1 MTAWRL
7 LWLRRIAVLL
17 AALVIVAGCDRMKRD
32 PLIELD
38 GGRAAAA
45 PPATAGETRRAAGD
59 EGRRPAGERPP
70 GAADESESQAPLGEP
85 EFYRGSGEF
94 LGSVRPRAQ
103 VTEGAGG
110 YTLNFDE
117 ADIRKVVDT
126 VLGGALG
133 ENYVVDPQIKGTI
146 TARTSRPLP
155 RELVVP
161 ALEDILAMNGAALVR
176 DAGIYRV
183 VPLQQAGGSAPVFIG
198 ERSGAK
204 GYGLHVIPL
213 DYAPADELRQTL
225 QSFVAPGRSLQ
236 ADVERNLLLFRG
248 PGGEAQDLVDM
259 VKLFDVDWMA
269 GMSFALLPLESAE
282 AKDVV
287 RELAEVFGE
296 GEGGP
301 AEGVLRFLP
310 ISRMNAIL
318 VISAQPDY
326 LGRVRNWVERLDR
339 GGAEDQ
345 RQLFVYKVQNG
356 RAQDLA
362 SVLGE
367 VFQVSTVNVGGR
379 RGGEVAPG
387 LQAAE
392 LGGFTGE
399 GIGGNGGGA
408 GGDTNRGGNG
418 TTNGGGAA
426 AGTGGGQQAGA
437 ATART
442 SAPTRE
448 PGGIGGR
455 AGQGAG
461 GLGGGEDGPR
471 IIADGRNNALLIL
484 ANAREYRMIENTL
497 ERLDVVPL
505 QVLIEATIAEVTLTD
520 DLRYGVRWFLQAQ
533 AEGTGTGSV
542 TFSDV
547 ETGAVS
553 STFPGFSFLFE
564 GSDVTAALN
573 ALEEVTNVNV
583 VSSPQL
589 MVLDNET
596 ARLNVGDQVPVAT
609 QSSVSTT
616 DPDAPIVNS
625 IEFRDTGVILEIT
638 PRVSNSGLVTMDV
651 SQEVSDVVETT
662 TSTID
667 SPTIQQRS
675 ISSSVAVQT
684 GETIALGGLIR
695 DRQQDAVSGVPLL
708 KDIPIFGNLFKTTD
722 RAASRTEL
730 LVLITPR
737 VVRDPAEAREVTREL
752 RQRLSGIEDLQR
764 RVRRGYGF
772 SAPEGGDAPAAP
784 RATPDDAPS
793 GGARTD
799 PAAEEETTGTEAP
812 ETPPDD
818 TSEPRAVPV
827 APVETETPAQGDE
840 AE

>member
-17 AALVIVAGCDRMKRD
+17 AVLAVVAGCDGMKRD

-38 GGRAAAA
+38 DGRAASTREAMAA
-45 PPATAGETRRAAGD
+45 ET
-59 EGRRPAGERPP
+59 RRPAGAERRRAPDDRP
-70 GAADESESQAPLGEP
+70 AKAADDSESQVPLAEP

-94 LGSVRPRAQ
+94 LGSARARAQ

-259 VKLFDVDWMA
+259 AELFDVDWMA

-287 RELAEVFGE
+287 RELAEVFGK

-301 AEGVLRFLP
+301 AEGLLRFLP

-318 VISAQPDY
+318 VISPQPDY
-326 LGRVRNWVERLDR
+326 LGRVRDWVERLDR

-367 VFQVSTVNVGGR
+367 VFQVSTVNTGNR

-392 LGGFTGE
+392 LGGLTGQ
-399 GIGGNGGGA
+399 GIGGNASGGTNGGA
-408 GGDTNRGGNG
+408 DGGTN
-418 TTNGGGAA
+418 GGAA
-426 AGTGGGQQAGA
+426 AGGGGQQGGGA
-437 ATART
+437 ARPSTTAP
-442 SAPTRE
+442 SRE
-448 PGGIGGR
+448 PGANAGR
-455 AGQGAG
+455 ARRGTGA
-461 GLGGGEDGPR
+461 LGGGEDGPR

-484 ANAREYRMIENTL
+484 ATAREFRMIENTL

-520 DLRYGVRWFLQAQ
+520 DLRYGVRWFLQSE

-547 ETGAVS
+547 STGAVS

-564 GSDVTAALN
+564 GGDVSAALN

-616 DPDAPIVNS
+616 DADSPIVNS

-662 TSTID
+662 TSNID

-708 KDIPIFGNLFKTTD
+708 KDIPIFGNLFKSTD

-737 VVRDPAEAREVTREL
+737 VVRDPNEAREVTREL
-752 RQRLSGIEDLQR
+752 RQRLSGIENLQR
-764 RVRRGYGF
+764 RVRRGYGS
-772 SAPEGGDAPAAP
+772 SAPQDDDAPPAP
-784 RATPDDAPS
+784 RATPEDAPS
-793 GGARTD
+793 NGARTA
-799 PAAEEETTGTEAP
+799 PGAEEEDETTGPQASGTS
-812 ETPPDD
+812 PDAE
-818 TSEPRAVPV
+818 SEPPAVPV
-827 APVETETPAQGDE
+827 APVETEAPESGSGA